1 MINRITQ
8 PILKGLGPETNIE
21 PQIATLNKERACKDN
36 SSTRDMNIDLDD
48 DDPFAKSLPIPSQTT
63 TRNRENS
70 IDLVA
75 VQELRE
81 DVKVNSLIEEQNDLT
96 NDTGD
101 ARCTTPIRS
110 LEQREN
116 TPKQRPADPGD
127 RRHFDK
133 WRQAV
138 WQTLD
143 DYGWSVD
150 FYENTQLKMLFD
162 RISEETGD

>member
-8 PILKGLGPETNIE
+8 PILKGLAPETNIE

-48 DDPFAKSLPIPSQTT
+48 DDDDDPFAKSLPIPSQTT
-63 TRNRENS
+63 TRNTENS

-81 DVKVNSLIEEQNDLT
+81 DVKVNSLIQEQNDLT

-110 LEQREN
+110 LE
-116 TPKQRPADPGD
+116 
-127 RRHFDK
+127 
-133 WRQAV
+133 
-138 WQTLD
+138 
-143 DYGWSVD
+143 
-150 FYENTQLKMLFD
+150 
-162 RISEETGD
+162 

>member
-1 MINRITQ
+1 MQ
-8 PILKGLGPETNIE
+8 PILKGLAPETNIE

-63 TRNRENS
+63 TRNTENS
-70 IDLVA
+70 IDVVA

-81 DVKVNSLIEEQNDLT
+81 DVKVNSLIQEQNDLT

-110 LEQREN
+110 LE
-116 TPKQRPADPGD
+116 
-127 RRHFDK
+127 
-133 WRQAV
+133 
-138 WQTLD
+138 
-143 DYGWSVD
+143 
-150 FYENTQLKMLFD
+150 
-162 RISEETGD
+162 

>member
-8 PILKGLGPETNIE
+8 PIFKGLAPETNIE

-48 DDPFAKSLPIPSQTT
+48 DDDDDPFAKSLPIPSQTT
-63 TRNRENS
+63 TRNTENS

-110 LEQREN
+110 LE
-116 TPKQRPADPGD
+116 
-127 RRHFDK
+127 
-133 WRQAV
+133 
-138 WQTLD
+138 
-143 DYGWSVD
+143 
-150 FYENTQLKMLFD
+150 
-162 RISEETGD
+162 

>member
-48 DDPFAKSLPIPSQTT
+48 DDDDPFAKSLPIPSQTT
-63 TRNRENS
+63 TRNTENS

-110 LEQREN
+110 LE
-116 TPKQRPADPGD
+116 
-127 RRHFDK
+127 
-133 WRQAV
+133 
-138 WQTLD
+138 
-143 DYGWSVD
+143 
-150 FYENTQLKMLFD
+150 
-162 RISEETGD
+162 